1 MLPQPREESSSVAQW
16 QSPDKVGINRLPLAA
31 RATVRKVYARP
42 SGEIRNTFQRSS
54 VVERSAVNRLVVGS
68 NPTAG
73 ANLGFDEL
81 LGVHPAKPAWPFLHR
96 PDLNERVASHNRR
109 DKFAGKYTRKNGPWS
124 LVWSEAHRTRAAAM
138 TREREIKS
146 WKSARLVQIRLL
158 DLKTQLSGRVPIKS
172 GLTDW
177 S

>member
-81 LGVHPAKPAWPFLHR
+81 LVVHPAIPAWPFLHR
-96 PDLNERVASHNRR
+96 LDLNKRVASDNRR
-109 DKFAGKYTRKNGPWS
+109 DKLAVKYIRKNALWYH
-124 LVWSEAHRTRAAAM
+124 VW
-138 TREREIKS
+138 
-146 WKSARLVQIRLL
+146 
-158 DLKTQLSGRVPIKS
+158 
-172 GLTDW
+172 
-177 S
+177 

>member
-73 ANLGFDEL
+73 AKPQGYTKAALRFAFCVSAPLFTHGKSYGWHGQL
-81 LGVHPAKPAWPFLHR
+81 VGPGV
-96 PDLNERVASHNRR
+96 RR
-109 DKFAGKYTRKNGPWS
+109 I
-124 LVWSEAHRTRAAAM
+124 LVSQQNAPGR
-138 TREREIKS
+138 
-146 WKSARLVQIRLL
+146 SARLVC
-158 DLKTQLSGRVPIKS
+158 TA
-172 GLTDW
+172 
-177 S
+177 